1 VVESA
6 AASKIKIRFMPDNI
20 ETTVDKGTNLLS
32 AALQAGVHIYAS
44 CGGSGVCGTCK
55 VKVLEGSVESVRT
68 EKLTLDEYEG
78 GIRQACRSLVLSD
91 LIVQI
96 PSGSRLDKAVQST
109 ERKKASGVTATGW
122 KFDPP
127 IKKIYLEL
135 PPATP
140 QDNANDLF
148 RLMWGLDQFHNLH
161 DIPTDF
167 YVIRKL
173 SNALRQKDWKVTVTV
188 SEVSDR
194 PFTGRKNPKIINIE
208 PGDTRSQ
215 LYALAI
221 DVGTTTVCA
230 QILDLNRGHILGD
243 TIVFNQQIGCGADV
257 ISRITYSQKPGG
269 LKKLQDLVVNSINE
283 VIENLLKSSR
293 IDRQAISHISVAGN
307 TTMQQL
313 VLGLDPKYIRL
324 SPYVPV
330 AGFLPMVKA
339 CTLGINVPEYVYLY
353 VFPSISSYVGGDI
366 ISGVVAAGIQQR
378 QKLTFYMDIGTNGE
392 IVIGNSEWLVSTS
405 CSAGPA
411 FEGGGVKHGMVAMSG
426 AIQDFSIDPVSLE
439 PSINTI
445 NGARP
450 KGICG
455 SGLINI
461 TADLLN
467 AGVIGQNGKFNS
479 NLSSRR
485 IRKGD
490 DGLEYVLAWADQTET
505 GQDIVITEVDIDN
518 LIRAKAAMYAGCNT
532 LSKSVNVSCSDFE
545 QVIIAGNFGNSLNI
559 EKAITIGLL
568 PDISRDRFIFVG
580 NGSLSGARLISF
592 SNDMLDDSRK
602 VAQMMTNIE
611 LSDNNEFI
619 DSYMAALFLP
629 HTEAKAFPTV
639 ISNLEQRKKL
649 VRK

>member
-1 VVESA
+1 MTDSGKE
-6 AASKIKIRFMPDNI
+6 SKIKIRFMPDNI

-55 VKVLEGSVESVRT
+55 VKILEGSVESTRS
-68 EKLTLDEYEG
+68 EKITPEEYEQ
-78 GIRQACRSLVLSD
+78 GIRQACRSLAAGD
-91 LIVQI
+91 LVVQI
-96 PSGSRLDKAVQST
+96 PSSSRLDKAIQAK

-173 SNALRQKDWKVTVTV
+173 SRVLREKDWKVTVTI

-208 PGDTRSQ
+208 SGDTRSR
-215 LYALAI
+215 LYALAV

-230 QILDLNRGHILGD
+230 QILDLNRGLILSD
-243 TIVFNQQIGCGADV
+243 TIVFNKQIGCGADV
-257 ISRITYSQKPGG
+257 ISRIAYSQKPGG
-269 LKKLQDLVVNSINE
+269 LEKLQELVVHSINE
-283 VIENLLKSSR
+283 VIGNLLKTTN
-293 IDRQAISHISVAGN
+293 IDRQEISHISVAGN

-313 VLGLDPKYIRL
+313 LLGLDPKYIRL

-339 CTLGINVPEYVYLY
+339 CTLGIDIPEYVYLY

-411 FEGGGVKHGMVAMSG
+411 FEGGGIKHGMVAMSG
-426 AIQDFSIDPVSLE
+426 AIQEFSIDPVSLE
-439 PSINTI
+439 PVINTI
-445 NGARP
+445 NEAKP

-461 TADLLN
+461 TAALLN
-467 AGVIGQNGKFNS
+467 AGVIGQNGKFNTT
-479 NLSSRR
+479 LSSRR
-485 IRKGD
+485 IRKGE
-490 DGLEYVLAWADQTET
+490 DGYEYVLAWASETEG
-505 GQDIVITEVDIDN
+505 GQDIVINEVDIDN

-532 LSKSVNVSCSDFE
+532 LSKSVNISCSDFE

-568 PDISRDRFIFVG
+568 PDISRDRFVFVG
-580 NGSLSGARLISF
+580 NGSLSGARLVNF
-592 SNDMLDDSRK
+592 STDMLDDSRK
-602 VAQMMTNIE
+602 VAQMMTNVE

-639 ISNLEQRKKL
+639 ISNLEQKQNK

>member
-1 VVESA
+1 LVEIGIE
-6 AASKIKIRFMPDNI
+6 SKLKVRFMPDNVEAVI
-20 ETTVDKGTNLLS
+20 DKGTNLLS

-44 CGGSGVCGTCK
+44 CGGNGVCGTCK
-55 VKVLEGSVESVRT
+55 VKILEGSVESTRT
-68 EKLTLDEYEG
+68 EKITAEEYEQ
-78 GIRQACRSLVLSD
+78 GIRQACRSKVLSD
-91 LIVQI
+91 LTVQI
-96 PSGSRLDKAVQST
+96 PSGSRLDKAVQAT
-109 ERKKASGVTATGW
+109 EKKKSSGMTATGW

-127 IKKIYLEL
+127 IKKYYLEL
-135 PPATP
+135 PPATST
-140 QDNANDLF
+140 DNANDLF

-167 YVIRKL
+167 DVIRKL
-173 SNALRQKDWKVTVTV
+173 SAVLREKGWKVTVTI

-194 PFTGRKNPKIINIE
+194 PFSGRKNPKIINIE
-208 PGDTRSQ
+208 SGDTRGK
-215 LYALAI
+215 LFALAI

-230 QILDLNRGHILGD
+230 QILDLNRGIILAD
-243 TIVFNQQIGCGADV
+243 TIVFNQQISCGADV
-257 ISRITYSQKPGG
+257 ISRIAYSQKPGG
-269 LKKLQDLVVNSINE
+269 LKKLQELVVNSINE
-283 VIENLLKSSR
+283 VIDNLLKSSHLER
-293 IDRQAISHISVAGN
+293 REINHISVAGN

-313 VLGLDPKYIRL
+313 LLGLDPKYIRL
-324 SPYVPV
+324 APYVPT

-339 CTLGINVPEYVYLY
+339 CTLGINVADYVNLY

-366 ISGVVAAGIQQR
+366 ISGVAAAGVQQR

-411 FEGGGVKHGMVAMSG
+411 FEGGGIKHGMVAMSG
-426 AIQDFSIDPVSLE
+426 AIQEFSIDPASLE
-439 PSINTI
+439 PIINTI
-445 NGARP
+445 NGAKP

-461 TADLLN
+461 TADLLS
-467 AGVIGQNGKFNS
+467 AGVIGQNGKFNT

-490 DGLEYVLAWADQTET
+490 DGFEYVLAWASET
-505 GQDIVITEVDIDN
+505 DTGKDIVITEVDIDN

-532 LSKSVNVSCSDFE
+532 LSKSVNISCSDFE
-545 QVIIAGNFGNSLNI
+545 QVILAGNFGNSLNI

-568 PDISRDRFIFVG
+568 PDISRDRFVFVG
-580 NGSLSGARLISF
+580 NGSLSGARLVNF
-592 SNDMLDDSRK
+592 STDMLDDSRK

-619 DSYMAALFLP
+619 DNYMAALFLP

-639 ISNLEQRKKL
+639 VSNLEKNQNK